1 MTNMFNKKKHEQG
14 KETQPSSRKDGR
26 ARESS
31 RLALF
36 TGERRL
42 ERDPRMHMTALRNR
56 AKEIRQRSHAN
67 THEYSLE
74 SRSAIFPARCFKN
87 RSQSGP
93 VAPEVANTSGQKEP
107 WSTLMMRSSYSNCL
121 DDDDDDDDDRDF
133 IYTRAQK

>member
-1 MTNMFNKKKHEQG
+1 MFNKKKREQG

-56 AKEIRQRSHAN
+56 AKE
-67 THEYSLE
+67 
-74 SRSAIFPARCFKN
+74 
-87 RSQSGP
+87 
-93 VAPEVANTSGQKEP
+93 
-107 WSTLMMRSSYSNCL
+107 MMMMMMMMIG
-121 DDDDDDDDDRDF
+121 DDDDR
-133 IYTRAQK
+133 